1 MNNPEETPRAPIAF
15 MSPEAVIGLGITI
28 AWLGLLCLML
38 GWAQA
43 LRQVPASAWIWLPL
57 GAVLMI
63 VGGLGAVFGHSRK
76 RS

>member
-1 MNNPEETPRAPIAF
+1 MNTPEETPRPRTAL

-38 GWAQA
+38 GWAQV

-57 GAVLMI
+57 GAVLVI
-63 VGGLGAVFGHSRK
+63 AGGLGAIVGHSRK

>member
-1 MNNPEETPRAPIAF
+1 MNTPEETPPTRTAF
-15 MSPEAVIGLGITI
+15 MSPEAVIGLGITV
-28 AWLGLLCLML
+28 AWLGLLCVML

-43 LRQVPASAWIWLPL
+43 LRQVPAAAWIWLPL

-63 VGGLGAVFGHSRK
+63 VGGLGAVMGHSRK

>member
-1 MNNPEETPRAPIAF
+1 